1 MEIENL
7 RNLQE
12 ETLCEE
18 TSARNELE
26 AATKETQ
33 RNKLE
38 CDGKVK
44 VSKSFSIVFS
54 DVFDLLTIDIDFV
67 VVVPQTVWLN
77 SPKSQ

>member
-1 MEIENL
+1 MENL
-7 RNLQE
+7 RYLLNQALS
-12 ETLCEE
+12 EE

-44 VSKSFSIVFS
+44 VSKSFPSVFL
-54 DVFDLLTIDIDFV
+54 DVFDLLTNDVDL
-67 VVVPQTVWLN
+67 VVPHTVWLN
-77 SPKSQ
+77 SLMS